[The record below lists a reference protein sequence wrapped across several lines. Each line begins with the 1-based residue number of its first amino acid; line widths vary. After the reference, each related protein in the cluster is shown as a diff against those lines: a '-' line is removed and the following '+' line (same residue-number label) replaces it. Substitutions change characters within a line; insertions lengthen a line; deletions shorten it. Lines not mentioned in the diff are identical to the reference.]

1 MRPLPKPHSLDVQP
15 LRQRCPTLAEEGI
28 AVEYFP
34 HYVNRHY
41 HPHAVPVVLLSY
53 IVRGHGRHL
62 MGDHVYEE
70 NGGSLA
76 VTHYGQQ
83 HDIVTDA
90 AGMDIYNLYLD
101 LNRHALPSLPQEFRD
116 LLPNI
121 LPLHPTFQNLLNR
134 RVRMVFADPA
144 PVTALFER
152 MHQESVARQAGS
164 GDVLRACFRILLIEC
179 CRQAQRS
186 GVQPGIDDR
195 APSVAWLE
203 RLRRHIDAHFSE
215 HLTLT
220 SLAQV
225 AGVHPSYLSRAFHR
239 YAGKTLIG
247 YLTERRLQAALM
259 RLRSTDDK
267 VLSIALECGFRDLAH
282 FNRTFK
288 RALGQ
293 PPTVIRRRAPR

>member
-1 MRPLPKPHSLDVQP
+1 MQTLPKPHKIDAHP
-15 LRQRCPTLAEEGI
+15 LLQRCPTLAGDGI

-34 HYVNRHY
+34 RYVNRTY
-41 HPHAVPVVLLSY
+41 HPHAIPVVLLSY
-53 IVRGHGRHL
+53 IVRGRGRHM

-70 NGGSLA
+70 NGSSLA

-101 LNRHALPSLPQEFRD
+101 LTRHALPSLPTEFRD

-134 RVRMVFADPA
+134 RVRLVFDDPA

-152 MHQESVARQAGS
+152 MHQESISRQAGS
-164 GDVLRACFRILLIEC
+164 GEVLRACFRILLVEC

-215 HLTLT
+215 PLPLTR
-220 SLAQV
+220 LAQV

-239 YAGKTLIG
+239 YTGKTLIG
-247 YLTERRLQAALM
+247 YLTERRLQAALVL
-259 RLRSTDDK
+259 LRSTDDK
-267 VLSIALECGFRDLAH
+267 VLSIALDCGFRDLAH

-288 RALGQ
+288 RALAQ
-293 PPTVIRRRAPR
+293 PPTAFRRQAPR